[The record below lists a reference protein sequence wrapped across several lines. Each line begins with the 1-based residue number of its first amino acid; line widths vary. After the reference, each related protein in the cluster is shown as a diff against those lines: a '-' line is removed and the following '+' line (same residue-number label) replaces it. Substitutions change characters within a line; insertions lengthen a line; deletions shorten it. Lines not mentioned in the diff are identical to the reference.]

1 MNYRH
6 AFHAGSFADVVK
18 HVALVAILGHLKKK
32 DTPFAVIDTH
42 AGRGLYDLG
51 SNEAARTRESDSGIR
66 RLDGLADGPPSLIT
80 YVNLVSSF
88 GETSYPGSPL
98 IAARLKR
105 PTDRLV
111 AIEKHPEEE
120 IELARLLQP
129 FAKTRAV
136 LADGYAQLAALLP
149 PPERCGLILIDP
161 PYESPSEFHDTARAV
176 LSVHRRFATGICLV
190 WFPQKSE
197 SEANRFCGE
206 VVHGG
211 LKNVLRIDFDTAPD
225 KSSEDER
232 LRSAG
237 LLVINP
243 PFGFAQ
249 EMKTVLALLE
259 PLLGMKA
266 GEKARSRVGALA
278 NGSGRNI

>member
-6 AFHAGSFADVVK
+6 AFHAGNFADVVK
-18 HVALVAILGHLKKK
+18 HLALVAILEHLKKK
-32 DTPFAVIDTH
+32 DAPFAVIDTH
-42 AGRGLYDLG
+42 AGRGLYDLS

-66 RLDGLADGPPSLIT
+66 RLDGLTDGPPALIT
-80 YVNLVSSF
+80 YVNLVRGF
-88 GETSYPGSPL
+88 GEKIYPGSPL

-120 IELARLLQP
+120 AELARHLQP
-129 FAKTRAV
+129 FARTRAA
-136 LADGYAQLAALLP
+136 LADGYVQLAALLP
-149 PPERCGLILIDP
+149 PPERRGLILIDP

-176 LSVHRRFATGICLV
+176 LSAHRRFATGIYLV

-206 VVHGG
+206 VVDGG
-211 LKNVLRIDFDTAPD
+211 LKKVLRIDFDTAANE
-225 KSSEDER
+225 SSEGGR

-243 PFGFAQ
+243 PFGFEQ

-266 GEKARSRVGALA
+266 GERARSRVGTLA
-278 NGSGRNI
+278 IGSG